1 MPKNLPAIRDVNG
14 LSPVENS
21 LLQEIALTGSWEQA
35 ADHLNMTRRAA
46 RNVLALPHV
55 KAQYDVMFGEEEE
68 LTRRELSILSS
79 EIPALIEQ
87 VKDAE
92 TSKQVTCPHCKKSF
106 TITLISWATKL
117 KAVEM
122 LSKMTGFL
130 TDRKQVEVKGGVT
143 NISVQLSSIE
153 YLALQQLRM
162 GLPVPAHIYAGLQGK
177 VPASDLPPMPA
188 NSAIIEGT
196 FTELPSQQEG

>member
-1 MPKNLPAIRDVNG
+1 MSKNLPAIRDVNG
-14 LSPVENS
+14 LSPSENS
-21 LLQEIALTGSWEQA
+21 LLQEIALTGSWEEA
-35 ADHLNMTRRAA
+35 ADHMNMTRRAA
-46 RNVLALPHV
+46 RNMLALPHV
-55 KAQYDVMFGEEEE
+55 KAQYDVMFGEEEA

-79 EIPALIEQ
+79 EIPTLLTQA
-87 VKDAE
+87 KDAE
-92 TSKQVTCPHCKKSF
+92 TSKTLTCPHCKHVF
-106 TITLISWATKL
+106 TITLINWAAKL

-143 NISVQLSSIE
+143 NINVQLTSTE

-162 GLPVPAHIYAGLQGK
+162 GVPVPAHIYAALQGK

-188 NSAIIEGT
+188 NSAIIEGE
-196 FTELPSQQEG
+196 FSELPDKKEG

>member
-55 KAQYDVMFGEEEE
+55 KAQYDVMFGEEED

-130 TDRKQVEVKGGVT
+130 TDRKQVEVKGGIT
-143 NISVQLSSIE
+143 NISVQLTSTE

-162 GLPVPAHIYAGLQGK
+162 GVPVPAHIYAALQGK

-188 NSAIIEGT
+188 NSAIIEGS
-196 FTELPSQQEG
+196 FTELPEQREG